1 MPTSASISLLL
12 SPYLLRFLICG
23 CQRSARKTLATVC
36 VPGMKHLIR
45 EGIGAYTNVARTG
58 ALESM
63 VLDCFLGNDGISK
76 DFLQT
81 TTSYLTLHLRVLQ
94 EPIGASPVHLH
105 LWLQLPLEINGS
117 IFL

>member
-23 CQRSARKTLATVC
+23 HQGSARKTLATVC
-36 VPGMKHLIR
+36 VPGIKHLIR

-76 DFLQT
+76 DFLAN
-81 TTSYLTLHLRVLQ
+81 YH
-94 EPIGASPVHLH
+94 
-105 LWLQLPLEINGS
+105 QLPHSALEGS
-117 IFL
+117 PGTHWGISCPSAPLAATSSRD